1 MINKKILIVGGGPAG
16 LMAADFASRSG
27 VEVTL
32 ADSMPTFG
40 RKFLMAGKSGLNLT
54 MHEDDITFQTRI
66 IHNNTTIEKALEEF
80 GPIEVIEWANSLG
93 IKTFVGSTGRVF
105 PTEMK
110 ASPLLRNWIS
120 RLDELGVSRQN
131 RWKLKSI
138 SNKVATFETP
148 QGLLN
153 KPADGIVLALGGASW
168 PKLGSNGDWKS
179 LFDPAELES
188 FQASNCSFI
197 VKWSIKM
204 SKYFGQPLK
213 SIKLSAGSQSS
224 RGEIIISQ
232 KGIEGGG
239 IYSLSAQLKKGEDL
253 ILDLLPDWDNDK
265 ILKLLT
271 IPWGKSS
278 SSNILRK
285 RLKLEPIKQAIL
297 REFAMD
303 VFKEPALLTKSIKS
317 LKIPLNGT
325 GPIQTAISTSGG
337 VKMGSIDENF
347 MLRGRP
353 GIFCAGEMLDW
364 DAPTGGYLITTCL
377 ATGRM
382 AGKRAVQFVSHC

>member
-1 MINKKILIVGGGPAG
+1 MIDKKILIVGGGPAG

-54 MHEDDITFQTRI
+54 MYEDDITFQTRI

-153 KPADGIVLALGGASW
+153 KSADGIVLALGGASW

-325 GPIQTAISTSGG
+325 GPIKTAISTSGG

>member
-1 MINKKILIVGGGPAG
+1 MKNKKILIVGGGPAG

-54 MHEDDITFQTRI
+54 MHEDNVTFQTRI
-66 IHNNTTIEKALEEF
+66 IDNNTTIEKALEEF

-153 KPADGIVLALGGASW
+153 KSADGIVLALGGASW

-353 GIFCAGEMLDW
+353 GVFCAGEMLDW
-364 DAPTGGYLITTCL
+364 DAPTRGYLITTCL

-382 AGKRAVQFVSHC
+382 AGKRAMQFVSHC

>member
-131 RWKLKSI
+131 RWKLKSL
-138 SNKVATFETP
+138 SNNVATFETP

-153 KPADGIVLALGGASW
+153 ESADGIVLALGGASW

-353 GIFCAGEMLDW
+353 GVFCAGEMLDW

>member
-27 VEVTL
+27 VKVTL
-32 ADSMPTFG
+32 VDSMPTFG

-54 MHEDDITFQTRI
+54 MNEDDVTFQTRI
-66 IHNNTTIEKALEEF
+66 IQNNTTIEKALEEF

-153 KPADGIVLALGGASW
+153 KSADGIVLALGGASW

-179 LFDPAELES
+179 LFDPAEVES
-188 FQASNCSFI
+188 FQASNCSFV
-197 VKWSIKM
+197 VKWSMKM

-253 ILDLLPDWDNDK
+253 ILDLLPDWDNGK

-271 IPWGKSS
+271 MPWGKSS
-278 SSNILRK
+278 SSNVLRK

-347 MLRGRP
+347 MLRSRP
-353 GIFCAGEMLDW
+353 GVFCAGEMLDW

-382 AGKRAVQFVSHC
+382 AGKRALQFVSHC

>member
-27 VEVTL
+27 VKVTL
-32 ADSMPTFG
+32 VDSMPTFG

-54 MHEDDITFQTRI
+54 MNEDDVTFQKRI
-66 IHNNTTIEKALEEF
+66 IRNNTTIEKALEEF

-131 RWKLKSI
+131 RWKLKSL
-138 SNKVATFETP
+138 SNNVATFETP

-153 KPADGIVLALGGASW
+153 ESADGIVLALGGASW

-179 LFDPAELES
+179 LFDPAEVES
-188 FQASNCSFI
+188 FQASNCSFV
-197 VKWSIKM
+197 VKWSMKM

-253 ILDLLPDWDNDK
+253 ILDLLPDWDNGK

-271 IPWGKSS
+271 MPWGKSS
-278 SSNILRK
+278 SSNVLRK
-285 RLKLEPIKQAIL
+285 RLKLEPVKQAIL

-325 GPIQTAISTSGG
+325 GPIKTAISTSGG

>member
-153 KPADGIVLALGGASW
+153 KSADGIVLALGGASW

-325 GPIQTAISTSGG
+325 GPIKTAISTSGG
-337 VKMGSIDENF
+337 VKMGLIDENF

-382 AGKRAVQFVSHC
+382 AGKRAVQFISHC

>member
-16 LMAADFASRSG
+16 LMAADFAGRSG
-27 VEVTL
+27 VKVTL
-32 ADSMPTFG
+32 VDSMPTFG

-54 MHEDDITFQTRI
+54 MNEDDVTFQTRI

-131 RWKLKSI
+131 RWKLKSL

-153 KPADGIVLALGGASW
+153 EPADGIVLALGGASW

-179 LFDPAELES
+179 LFDPAEVES
-188 FQASNCSFI
+188 FQASNCSFV
-197 VKWSIKM
+197 VKWSMKM

-253 ILDLLPDWDNDK
+253 ILDLLPDWDNGK

-271 IPWGKSS
+271 MPWGKSS
-278 SSNILRK
+278 SSNVLRK
-285 RLKLEPIKQAIL
+285 RLKLEPVKQAIL

-347 MLRGRP
+347 MLRSRP
-353 GIFCAGEMLDW
+353 GVFCAGEMLDW

>member
-27 VEVTL
+27 VKVTL
-32 ADSMPTFG
+32 VDSMPTFG

-54 MHEDDITFQTRI
+54 MNEDDVTFQTRI
-66 IHNNTTIEKALEEF
+66 IQNNTTIEKALEEF

-131 RWKLKSI
+131 RWKLKSL

-153 KPADGIVLALGGASW
+153 ESADGIVLALGGASW

-179 LFDPAELES
+179 LFDPAEVES
-188 FQASNCSFI
+188 FQASNCSFV
-197 VKWSIKM
+197 VKWSMKM

-253 ILDLLPDWDNDK
+253 ILDLLPDWDNGK

-271 IPWGKSS
+271 MPWGKSS
-278 SSNILRK
+278 SSNVLRK
-285 RLKLEPIKQAIL
+285 RLKLEPVKQAIL

-347 MLRGRP
+347 MLRSRP
-353 GIFCAGEMLDW
+353 GVFCAGEMLDW

>member
-27 VEVTL
+27 VKVTL
-32 ADSMPTFG
+32 VDSMPTFG

-54 MHEDDITFQTRI
+54 MNEDDVTFQTRI
-66 IHNNTTIEKALEEF
+66 IQNNTTIEKALEEF

-131 RWKLKSI
+131 RWKLKSL

-153 KPADGIVLALGGASW
+153 ESADGIVLALGGASW

-179 LFDPAELES
+179 LFDPAEVES
-188 FQASNCSFI
+188 FQASNCSFV
-197 VKWSIKM
+197 VKWSMKM

-253 ILDLLPDWDNDK
+253 ILDLLPDWDNGK

-271 IPWGKSS
+271 MPWGKSS
-278 SSNILRK
+278 SSNVLRK
-285 RLKLEPIKQAIL
+285 RLKLEPVKQAIL

-325 GPIQTAISTSGG
+325 GPIKTAISTSGG

>member
-153 KPADGIVLALGGASW
+153 KSADGIVLALGGASW

-325 GPIQTAISTSGG
+325 GPIKTAISTSGG

-382 AGKRAVQFVSHC
+382 AGKRAVQFVSNC

>member
-1 MINKKILIVGGGPAG
+1 MKNKKILIVGGGPAG

-54 MHEDDITFQTRI
+54 MHEDNVTFQTRI
-66 IHNNTTIEKALEEF
+66 IDNNTTIEKALEEF

-153 KPADGIVLALGGASW
+153 KSADGIVLALGGASW

-353 GIFCAGEMLDW
+353 GVFCAGEMLDW

-382 AGKRAVQFVSHC
+382 AGKRAMQFVSHC

>member
-153 KPADGIVLALGGASW
+153 KSADGIVLALGGASW

-382 AGKRAVQFVSHC
+382 AGKRAVQFISHC

>member
-54 MHEDDITFQTRI
+54 MHEDNVTFQTRI

-153 KPADGIVLALGGASW
+153 KSADGIVLALGGASW

-337 VKMGSIDENF
+337 VKMSSIDENF

-353 GIFCAGEMLDW
+353 GVFCAGEMLDW

-382 AGKRAVQFVSHC
+382 AGKRAMQFVSHC

>member
-54 MHEDDITFQTRI
+54 MHEDDVTFQTRI

-153 KPADGIVLALGGASW
+153 KSADGIVLALGGASW

-239 IYSLSAQLKKGEDL
+239 IYPLSAQLKKGEDL

-325 GPIQTAISTSGG
+325 GPIKTAISTSGG

-382 AGKRAVQFVSHC
+382 AGKRAVEFVSHC

>member
-138 SNKVATFETP
+138 SDKVATFETP

-153 KPADGIVLALGGASW
+153 KSADGIVLALGGASW

-179 LFDPAELES
+179 LFDRAQLES

>member
-16 LMAADFASRSG
+16 LMAADFAGRSG
-27 VEVTL
+27 VKVTL
-32 ADSMPTFG
+32 VDSMPTFG

-54 MHEDDITFQTRI
+54 MNEDDVTFQTRI

-131 RWKLKSI
+131 RWKLKSL

-153 KPADGIVLALGGASW
+153 ESADGIVLALGGASW

-179 LFDPAELES
+179 LFDPAEVES
-188 FQASNCSFI
+188 FQASNCSFV
-197 VKWSIKM
+197 VKWSMKM

-253 ILDLLPDWDNDK
+253 ILDLLPDWDNGK
-265 ILKLLT
+265 ILNLLT
-271 IPWGKSS
+271 MPWGKSS
-278 SSNILRK
+278 SSNVLRK
-285 RLKLEPIKQAIL
+285 RLKLEPVKQAIL

-303 VFKEPALLTKSIKS
+303 IFKEPALLTKSIKS

-337 VKMGSIDENF
+337 MKMGSIDENF
-347 MLRGRP
+347 MLRSRP
-353 GIFCAGEMLDW
+353 GVFCAGEMLDW

>member
-54 MHEDDITFQTRI
+54 MHEDDVTFQTRI
-66 IHNNTTIEKALEEF
+66 IHNNNTIEKALEEF

-131 RWKLKSI
+131 RWKLKSL

-153 KPADGIVLALGGASW
+153 KSADGIVLALGGASW

-188 FQASNCSFI
+188 FQASNCSFV
-197 VKWSIKM
+197 VKWSMKM

-253 ILDLLPDWDNDK
+253 ILDLLPDWDNGK

-271 IPWGKSS
+271 MPWGKSS
-278 SSNILRK
+278 SSNVLRK
-285 RLKLEPIKQAIL
+285 RLKLEPVKQAIL

>member
-27 VEVTL
+27 VKVTL
-32 ADSMPTFG
+32 VDSMPTFG

-54 MHEDDITFQTRI
+54 MNEDDVTFQTRI
-66 IHNNTTIEKALEEF
+66 IQNNTTIEKALEEF

-131 RWKLKSI
+131 RWKLKSL

-153 KPADGIVLALGGASW
+153 EPADGIVLALGGASW

-179 LFDPAELES
+179 LFDPAEVES
-188 FQASNCSFI
+188 FQASNCSFV
-197 VKWSIKM
+197 VKWSMKM

-253 ILDLLPDWDNDK
+253 ILDLLPDWDNGK

-271 IPWGKSS
+271 MPWGKSS
-278 SSNILRK
+278 SSNVLRK
-285 RLKLEPIKQAIL
+285 RLKLEPVKQAIL

-337 VKMGSIDENF
+337 MKMGSIDENF
-347 MLRGRP
+347 MLRSRP
-353 GIFCAGEMLDW
+353 GVFCAGEMLDW

>member
-153 KPADGIVLALGGASW
+153 KSADGIVLALGGASW

-325 GPIQTAISTSGG
+325 GPIKTAISTSGG

-377 ATGRM
+377 ATGLM

>member
-325 GPIQTAISTSGG
+325 GPIKTAISTSGG

-382 AGKRAVQFVSHC
+382 ASKRAVQFVSHC

>member
-54 MHEDDITFQTRI
+54 MHEDYITFQTRI

-80 GPIEVIEWANSLG
+80 GPIEVIEWANSIG

-153 KPADGIVLALGGASW
+153 KSADGIVLALGGASW

-232 KGIEGGG
+232 KVIEGGG

-325 GPIQTAISTSGG
+325 GPIKTAISTSGG

-353 GIFCAGEMLDW
+353 GVFCAGEMLDW

-382 AGKRAVQFVSHC
+382 AGKRAVQFISHC

>member
-54 MHEDDITFQTRI
+54 MHEDDLTFQTRI

-153 KPADGIVLALGGASW
+153 KSADGIVLALGGASW

-325 GPIQTAISTSGG
+325 GPIKTAISTSGG

-382 AGKRAVQFVSHC
+382 AGKRAVQFVSHF

>member
-54 MHEDDITFQTRI
+54 MHEDDVTFQTRI

-153 KPADGIVLALGGASW
+153 KSADGIVLALGGASW

-179 LFDPAELES
+179 LFDPAEVES
-188 FQASNCSFI
+188 FQASNCSFV
-197 VKWSIKM
+197 VKWSMKM

-325 GPIQTAISTSGG
+325 GPIKTAISTSGG

>member
-153 KPADGIVLALGGASW
+153 KSADGIVLALGGASW

-278 SSNILRK
+278 SSNVLRK

-325 GPIQTAISTSGG
+325 GPIKTAISTSGG

>member
-27 VEVTL
+27 VEVTV

-153 KPADGIVLALGGASW
+153 KSADGIVLALGGASW

-325 GPIQTAISTSGG
+325 GPIKTAISTSGG

-382 AGKRAVQFVSHC
+382 AGKRAVQFISHC

>member
-54 MHEDDITFQTRI
+54 MHEDDVTFQTRI

-153 KPADGIVLALGGASW
+153 KSADGIVLALGGASW

-325 GPIQTAISTSGG
+325 GPIKTAISTSGG

-382 AGKRAVQFVSHC
+382 AGKRAVQFISHC

>member
-54 MHEDDITFQTRI
+54 MHEDYITFQTRI

-153 KPADGIVLALGGASW
+153 KSADGIVLALGGASW

-325 GPIQTAISTSGG
+325 GPIKTAISTSGG

-353 GIFCAGEMLDW
+353 GVFCAGEMLDW

-382 AGKRAVQFVSHC
+382 AGKRAMQFVSHC

>member
-54 MHEDDITFQTRI
+54 MNEDDITFQTRI

-153 KPADGIVLALGGASW
+153 KSADGIVLALGGASW

-325 GPIQTAISTSGG
+325 GPIKTAISTSGG

>member
-54 MHEDDITFQTRI
+54 MYEDDITFQTRI

-153 KPADGIVLALGGASW
+153 KSADGIVLALGGASW

-179 LFDPAELES
+179 LFDQAELES

-325 GPIQTAISTSGG
+325 GPIKTAISTSGG

>member
-80 GPIEVIEWANSLG
+80 GPIEVIKWANSLG

-153 KPADGIVLALGGASW
+153 KSADGIVLALGGASW

-253 ILDLLPDWDNDK
+253 ILDLLPDWDNGK

-271 IPWGKSS
+271 MPWGKSS

-285 RLKLEPIKQAIL
+285 RLKLEPVKQAIL

-325 GPIQTAISTSGG
+325 GPIKTAISTSGG

-347 MLRGRP
+347 MLRSRP
-353 GIFCAGEMLDW
+353 GVFCAGEMLDW

>member
-54 MHEDDITFQTRI
+54 MYEDDITFQTRI

-153 KPADGIVLALGGASW
+153 KSADGIVLALGGASW

-253 ILDLLPDWDNDK
+253 ILDLLPDWDNGK

-325 GPIQTAISTSGG
+325 GPIKTAISTSGG

>member
-27 VEVTL
+27 VKVTL
-32 ADSMPTFG
+32 VDSMPTFG

-54 MHEDDITFQTRI
+54 MNEDDVTFQTRI
-66 IHNNTTIEKALEEF
+66 IQNNTTIEKALEEF

-131 RWKLKSI
+131 RWKLKSL

-153 KPADGIVLALGGASW
+153 ESADGIVLALGGASW

-253 ILDLLPDWDNDK
+253 ILDLLPDWDNGK

-271 IPWGKSS
+271 MPWGKSS
-278 SSNILRK
+278 SSNVLRK

-325 GPIQTAISTSGG
+325 GPIKTAISTSGG

>member
-27 VEVTL
+27 VKVTL

-54 MHEDDITFQTRI
+54 MNEDDVTFQKRI
-66 IHNNTTIEKALEEF
+66 IQNNTTIEKALEEF

-131 RWKLKSI
+131 RWKLKSL

-153 KPADGIVLALGGASW
+153 ESADGIVLALGGASW

-179 LFDPAELES
+179 LFDPAEVES
-188 FQASNCSFI
+188 FQASNCSFV
-197 VKWSIKM
+197 VKWSMKM

-253 ILDLLPDWDNDK
+253 ILDLLPDWDNGK

-271 IPWGKSS
+271 MPWGKSS
-278 SSNILRK
+278 SSNVLRK

-347 MLRGRP
+347 MLRSRP
-353 GIFCAGEMLDW
+353 GVFCAGEMLDW

>member
-153 KPADGIVLALGGASW
+153 KSADGIVLALGGASW

>member
-1 MINKKILIVGGGPAG
+1 MKNKKILIVGGGPAG

-54 MHEDDITFQTRI
+54 IHEDNVTFQTRI
-66 IHNNTTIEKALEEF
+66 IDNNTTIEQALEEF
-80 GPIEVIEWANSLG
+80 GPIEVIQWANSLG

-153 KPADGIVLALGGASW
+153 KSADRIVLALGGASW

-188 FQASNCSFI
+188 FQASKCTFI
-197 VKWSIKM
+197 VKWYIKM

-337 VKMGSIDENF
+337 VKMGSVDENF

-353 GIFCAGEMLDW
+353 GVFCAGEMLDW

-382 AGKRAVQFVSHC
+382 AGKRAMQFVSHC

>member
-153 KPADGIVLALGGASW
+153 KSADGIVLALGGASW

-347 MLRGRP
+347 MLRSRP
-353 GIFCAGEMLDW
+353 GVFCAGEMLDW